1 MGEFLAS
8 PIRYKYKGHMA
19 KTLRTSGDYI
29 IKAGAGTSGTSEVI
43 IDAKTF
49 RVKGDLTVDGDQTVV
64 NTSMLSVE
72 DTFIEL
78 NRNNSGTTLDGGVY
92 INRGLLGSDS
102 ALAKN
107 AVFYWD
113 ESEDSFKMGLTA
125 EGAGTTILANNT
137 ELARLQVGEPQQS
150 TDASTRGYVDI
161 AISAAGTMNDFTV
174 TDGVNADIIADGE
187 TINIAGGS
195 SIQTLLNSATNTI
208 TIDLKQNL
216 SNINSISTGS
226 TNSNLELIANGTGL
240 VVINNVLT
248 FSSNATTPTATAF
261 TKVYSKTAS
270 GGETGLFLIN
280 SAVRSGQEQ
289 ELISKRKA
297 TVYAIALG

>member
-1 MGEFLAS
+1 MAS

-29 IKAGAGTSGTSEVI
+29 IKAGAGTSGTHEVI

-78 NRNNSGTTLDGGVY
+78 NRNNSGTTLDGGVF
-92 INRGLLGSDS
+92 INRGSLGSDS

-113 ESEDSFKMGLTA
+113 ESEISFRMGLTA
-125 EGAGTTILANNT
+125 EGAGTSPLSPST
-137 ELARLQVGEPQQS
+137 ELARLQVGEPLQS
-150 TDASTRGYVDI
+150 TDASTRGYVDLQ
-161 AISAAGTMNDFTV
+161 ISLAGTMNDFTV

-187 TINIAGGS
+187 TINIQGGG

>member
-1 MGEFLAS
+1 L
-8 PIRYKYKGHMA
+8 
-19 KTLRTSGDYI
+19 
-29 IKAGAGTSGTSEVI
+29 
-43 IDAKTF
+43 
-49 RVKGDLTVDGDQTVV
+49 
-64 NTSMLSVE
+64 
-72 DTFIEL
+72 
-78 NRNNSGTTLDGGVY
+78 NSG
-92 INRGLLGSDS
+92 
-102 ALAKN
+102 
-107 AVFYWD
+107 
-113 ESEDSFKMGLTA
+113 
-125 EGAGTTILANNT
+125 
-137 ELARLQVGEPQQS
+137 
-150 TDASTRGYVDI
+150 
-161 AISAAGTMNDFTV
+161 
-174 TDGVNADIIADGE
+174 
-187 TINIAGGS
+187 
-195 SIQTLLNSATNTI
+195 TNTI

-216 SNINSISTGS
+216 LGVSTISTGS